1 MTALRL
7 YLDEDSMDDD
17 LVAALRL
24 RGIDVQTVSDHG
36 MLGCSDAVQLRWSSA
51 QGRVL
56 HTFNVGDFY
65 ALHTDFLQRGE
76 WHAGI
81 ILAQQQRHTVGDQL
95 RGVLKLSA
103 ARSAEDMVDRLEFLS
118 AWI

>member
-1 MTALRL
+1 VTALRL

-24 RGIDVQTVSDHG
+24 REIDVQTASEHG
-36 MLGCSDAVQLRWSSA
+36 MLGCSDAAQLRWSTA

-56 HTFNVGDFY
+56 YSFNAGDFC
-65 ALHTDFLQRGE
+65 ALHTQFLRRGE
-76 WHAGI
+76 RHAGI
-81 ILAQQQRHTVGDQL
+81 ILAQQQRHTLGDQL
-95 RGVLKLSA
+95 RGVLKLGA
-103 ARSAEDMVDRLEFLS
+103 ARSAEDMVNQIEFLS